1 MGHHLE
7 FRGVGMFTGLVE
19 AVGTVEQVK
28 AEGSNRRLRIRS
40 PEIRPGLQVGDSI
53 SHDGTCL
60 TVERLSPEGYEV
72 VAVAETLSVT
82 TMGDLRPGAGV
93 NLERALLPTT
103 RMGGHWVQGHVD
115 GVAKVLRGTSRQ
127 GSRLWKLR
135 IPLDL
140 ARYCIPKGSIALD
153 GVSLTLS
160 AVEGDV
166 VSVNII
172 PHTSQAT
179 TLRDWKAGR
188 RVNVEVDLL
197 AKYVERLLAARA

>member
-1 MGHHLE
+1 
-7 FRGVGMFTGLVE
+7 
-19 AVGTVEQVK
+19 
-28 AEGSNRRLRIRS
+28 
-40 PEIRPGLQVGDSI
+40 
-53 SHDGTCL
+53 
-60 TVERLSPEGYEV
+60 
-72 VAVAETLSVT
+72 
-82 TMGDLRPGAGV
+82 
-93 NLERALLPTT
+93 
-103 RMGGHWVQGHVD
+103 MGGHWVQGHVD

-140 ARYCIPKGSIALD
+140 AKYCIPKGSIALD